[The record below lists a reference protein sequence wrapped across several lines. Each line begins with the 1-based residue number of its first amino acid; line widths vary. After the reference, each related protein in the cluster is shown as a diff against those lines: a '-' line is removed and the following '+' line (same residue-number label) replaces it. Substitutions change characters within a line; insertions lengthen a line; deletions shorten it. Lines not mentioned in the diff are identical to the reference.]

1 MLLAGK
7 LHQHVQ
13 IERSIMTNT
22 DYKDTNTS
30 WFTENWEEI
39 RKELIKDVEKVNKL
53 KKEVMKIYQE
63 QISFSAQI
71 SAAVV

>member
-1 MLLAGK
+1 
-7 LHQHVQ
+7 
-13 IERSIMTNT
+13 MTNE
-22 DYKDTNTS
+22 KRQKNNTS

>member
-1 MLLAGK
+1 M
-7 LHQHVQ
+7 
-13 IERSIMTNT
+13 IEEKSPKN
-22 DYKDTNTS
+22 NTS

>member
-1 MLLAGK
+1 M
-7 LHQHVQ
+7 
-13 IERSIMTNT
+13 IEEKSPKN
-22 DYKDTNTS
+22 NTS
-30 WFTENWEEI
+30 WFNENWEEI

-63 QISFSAQI
+63 QISFSEQI